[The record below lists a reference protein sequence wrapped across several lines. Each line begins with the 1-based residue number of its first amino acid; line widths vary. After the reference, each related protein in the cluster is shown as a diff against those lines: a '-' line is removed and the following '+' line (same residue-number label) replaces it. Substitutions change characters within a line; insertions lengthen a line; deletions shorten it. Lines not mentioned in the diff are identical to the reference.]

1 VLRQSGSN
9 LLLPSDVSGAR
20 WQVSPNFDAAN
31 NQPWSAPA
39 TLSSEFGTA
48 EGVIDVPEGAR
59 LVDYSV
65 TLLVKDNAMQGSDT
79 APASETFMVAD
90 PRPPTAEMSI
100 TGPNWVKPKD
110 NVKIGV
116 NITSYLGVSI
126 GSADVELSWS
136 TDKAKGNQ
144 TITTNAEGE
153 AEATIPLGRLPQ
165 ANVSLPG
172 NTLTIQAVWIGN
184 TRERITATKIIK

>member
-1 VLRQSGSN
+1 
-9 LLLPSDVSGAR
+9 
-20 WQVSPNFDAAN
+20 
-31 NQPWSAPA
+31 
-39 TLSSEFGTA
+39 
-48 EGVIDVPEGAR
+48 
-59 LVDYSV
+59 
-65 TLLVKDNAMQGSDT
+65 
-79 APASETFMVAD
+79 
-90 PRPPTAEMSI
+90 
-100 TGPNWVKPKD
+100 
-110 NVKIGV
+110 
-116 NITSYLGVSI
+116 VSI